1 MPHSRRR
8 FLGAAAA
15 ASGAA
20 LVGYAPSPSAPTSDP
35 ELDAILAAAA
45 EPVLRRDL
53 LPAEPLI
60 IERVE
65 LLRNGRQYM
74 VRVRAEGGAEGLA
87 VVHGGVLEE
96 AYPIFLKRV
105 APVAL
110 GKDARAWEETLE
122 DIYLG
127 RGGFGSS
134 YKWQGLPFW
143 VSVASL
149 EMAVLDLLGQAAER
163 NVTDL
168 LWGGRLRDEV
178 AVYRAS
184 SHRGNAPEEEVEWFR
199 EQVEEIGAEAIKF
212 RLGAR
217 MHYTDASTR
226 RDRALIPLMREAF
239 PDLTLYADANGSYDV
254 EVGVEVGELMQRYDY
269 GFYEE
274 PVPFDHYAETKAVAD
289 AVEVPVAGGEQ
300 ESSLRQFLGMVH
312 LRTVDVVQPDL
323 FYFGGLVRSIR
334 VGRAAEAVGMTC
346 TPHISGYGLGFLY
359 AAVFAAV
366 APNAGPYHEYKGF
379 DEDLPATA
387 EGGRIEAKNGV
398 IRVPTGAGLGVE
410 IDPAF
415 VAAADVVQA

>member
-1 MPHSRRR
+1 MLHSRRR
-8 FLGAAAA
+8 FLGTAVA
-15 ASGAA
+15 ASGSLLA
-20 LVGYAPSPSAPTSDP
+20 GYPPTRSAPRLGAD
-35 ELDAILAAAA
+35 LDALMAASAK
-45 EPVLRRDL
+45 PVLRQDL
-53 LPAEPLI
+53 LPAEPLV
-60 IERVE
+60 IEQVD
-65 LLRNGRQYM
+65 LLRNGRQYV

-87 VVHGGVLEE
+87 VVHGGVLAE
-96 AYPIFLKRV
+96 AYPIFLNRV
-105 APVAL
+105 APVAV
-110 GKDARAWEETLE
+110 GKDARAWETTLE

-149 EMAVLDLLGQAAER
+149 EMAVLDLLGRAAEK

-178 AVYRAS
+178 AVYLAS

-199 EQVEEIGAEAIKF
+199 EQVEEIGAQAIKF

-217 MHYTDASTR
+217 MHYTEDSTA
-226 RDRALIPLMREAF
+226 RDQALIPLMREAF

-254 EVGVEVGELMQRYDY
+254 EMGVRIGRMMEAYDY
-269 GFYEE
+269 GFFEE
-274 PVPFDHYAETKAVAD
+274 PAPFDYYAETRAVTE

-300 ESSLRQFLGMVH
+300 ESSLRQFIAMIDGQ
-312 LRTVDVVQPDL
+312 TVDIVQPDL

-334 VGRAAEAVGMTC
+334 VGRAAEAAGMAC

-359 AAVFAAV
+359 AAIFAAV
-366 APNAGPYHEYKGF
+366 APNAGAYHEYKGI

-387 EGGRIEAKNGV
+387 EGGRLEAKNGV
-398 IRVPTGAGLGVE
+398 IRVPTGPGLGAE

-415 VAAADVVQA
+415 VAAADVIQA

>member
-1 MPHSRRR
+1 
-8 FLGAAAA
+8 
-15 ASGAA
+15 
-20 LVGYAPSPSAPTSDP
+20 
-35 ELDAILAAAA
+35 
-45 EPVLRRDL
+45 
-53 LPAEPLI
+53 
-60 IERVE
+60 
-65 LLRNGRQYM
+65 M

-105 APVAL
+105 APVAV
-110 GKDARAWEETLE
+110 GKDARAWEATLE
-122 DIYLG
+122 DVYLG

-149 EMAVLDLLGQAAER
+149 EMAVLDLLGQAAGR
-163 NVTDL
+163 NVTEI

-199 EQVEEIGAEAIKF
+199 EQVEAIGAEAIKF

-217 MHYTDASTR
+217 MHYTDASTQ
-226 RDRALIPLMREAF
+226 RDLALIPLMREAF
-239 PDLTLYADANGSYDV
+239 PDLTLYADANGSFDV
-254 EVGVEVGELMQRYDY
+254 EKGVEIGELMGEHDY

-274 PVPFDHYAETKAVAD
+274 PVPFDYYAETKAVAD

-300 ESSLRQFLGMVH
+300 ESSLRQFLEMVH

-334 VGRAAEAVGMTC
+334 VGRAAEVAGMTC

-387 EGGRIEAKNGV
+387 EGGRIEAQNGV
-398 IRVPTGAGLGVE
+398 IRVPTGPGLGAE
-410 IDPAF
+410 IDAAF
-415 VAAADVVQA
+415 VKAAETVQA

>member
-1 MPHSRRR
+1 MPYSRRR
-8 FLGAAAA
+8 FLGTAAASSALLAGYTPFTALPAADLGAIMAAAA
-15 ASGAA
+15 QPV
-20 LVGYAPSPSAPTSDP
+20 LRQDLLPSAP
-35 ELDAILAAAA
+35 
-45 EPVLRRDL
+45 VV
-53 LPAEPLI
+53 
-60 IERVE
+60 IEQVD

-87 VVHGGVLEE
+87 VVHGGVLEQ
-96 AYPIFLKRV
+96 AYPIFLGRV
-105 APVAL
+105 APVAV
-110 GKDARAWEETLE
+110 GKDARAWEETLD

-149 EMAVLDLLGQAAER
+149 EMAVLDLLGRAAGR

-184 SHRGNAPEEEVEWFR
+184 SNRGNAPEEEVEWFQK
-199 EQVEEIGAEAIKF
+199 QVEEIGAEAIKF

-217 MHYTDASTR
+217 MHYTDASTA
-226 RDRALIPLMREAF
+226 RDEALIPLMREAF
-239 PDLTLYADANGSYDV
+239 PDLTLYADANGSFDV
-254 EVGVEVGELMQRYDY
+254 EMGVRIGRMMEAYDY
-269 GFYEE
+269 GFFEE
-274 PVPFDHYAETKAVAD
+274 PAPFDYYAETRAVT
-289 AVEVPVAGGEQ
+289 EQLQMPVAGGEQ
-300 ESSLRQFLGMVH
+300 ESSLRQFLAMIDEK
-312 LRTVDVVQPDL
+312 TVDIVQPDL

-334 VGRAAEAVGMTC
+334 VGRAAEAAGLEC

-359 AAVFAAV
+359 AAIFAAV
-366 APNAGPYHEYKGF
+366 APNAGAYHEYKGI

-387 EGGRIEAKNGV
+387 EGGRLEARNGV
-398 IRVPTGAGLGVE
+398 IRVPTGPGLGAE

-415 VAAADVVQA
+415 VAAADVIGA